1 MAVSYLN
8 DSVIVILLYPL
19 RTKAGAGW
27 KSAKEAVLSTH
38 YLPRG
43 DRDRSSQESSG
54 TSGLLSHRMV
64 NWEGRKAGG
73 GRKRGSHGLGDGSGE
88 GRRGGVKVTNSS
100 SSWLHCKQVQQF
112 T

>member
-54 TSGLLSHRMV
+54 TSGLLSSGQNGELGRQ
-64 NWEGRKAGG
+64 EGRW
-73 GRKRGSHGLGDGSGE
+73 REE
-88 GRRGGVKVTNSS
+88 GREPLFCGWQWGGEQRR
-100 SSWLHCKQVQQF
+100 C
-112 T
+112 

>member
-54 TSGLLSHRMV
+54 TSGLLSSGQNGELGRQ
-64 NWEGRKAGG
+64 EGRWREEGREPLFCGWQWGG
-73 GRKRGSHGLGDGSGE
+73 EKRGS
-88 GRRGGVKVTNSS
+88 
-100 SSWLHCKQVQQF
+100 
-112 T
+112 